1 MEEDL
6 ELGKSKRPR
15 WWIALLVI
23 LLGLGAAGVLSYWGF
38 LEKEDA
44 SADASSEAGTY
55 YCPMHPSFTSD
66 EPGNCPICSMKLVP
80 LENAPANHEHAED
93 GDIASSSAPTDLPP
107 PPTAASP
114 PGAGSSTAL
123 FVPPQRQQL
132 IGVKLSEVKRAPA
145 SVETRAVGKVAFDE
159 TRVAHIHTKVS
170 GWVEE
175 VFVDFV
181 GKPVQ
186 KGEVL
191 FTLYSPDLVATQEE
205 YLLALQARKELGES
219 SFDRVADGSR
229 RLLESARR
237 RLELWDVTAA
247 QIEALEREGKVTRT
261 LAIHSP
267 VNGIVT
273 ERAAYHHGRYVTP
286 ELDLYTIVDLSRVW
300 VLADV
305 YEYEVPLMKVGAVAE
320 IELPYASEGRPLR
333 GRVTFV
339 YPFLQAATR
348 TVQVRMEFPNPELV
362 LRPDM
367 FVNVRLKSDLGS
379 RLVVPKDALM
389 DTGEKQY
396 VFVDQGEGYFEP
408 RLVNAGPE
416 VAEGRVIEEGLEEGE
431 KVVTAA
437 NFILDSES
445 RLRGAFDSLGRP
457 SPPETAGAPG
467 PSGMTAQVTTDPS
480 PAKVGKN
487 RVRVKLVDGGGQPI
501 ADAEV
506 ELRIFMPQMGSM
518 APLESKANLSA
529 VGGGEYAGELDIPMA
544 WTWETTVTAR
554 KDGRVIGTL
563 MTSITAR

>member
-114 PGAGSSTAL
+114 PVAGSSTAL

-396 VFVDQGEGYFEP
+396 VFVHQGEGYFEP

>member
-1 MEEDL
+1 MKEDL
-6 ELGKSKRPR
+6 ELGKSKPRRR
-15 WWIALLVI
+15 WWIVAFLILPGLAGGGMWVYRSLLQKD
-23 LLGLGAAGVLSYWGF
+23 AAT
-38 LEKEDA
+38 
-44 SADASSEAGTY
+44 ADVPLEAGRY

-66 EPGNCPICSMKLVP
+66 EPGNCAICSMKLVP
-80 LENAPANHEHAED
+80 RENAPTDPEPAEND
-93 GDIASSSAPTDLPP
+93 DVASSAASDIPP
-107 PPTAASP
+107 PPAERPEGAASP
-114 PGAGSSTAL
+114 PAV

-132 IGVKLSEVKRAPA
+132 IGVKLSEVKRASV
-145 SVETRAVGKVAFDE
+145 SVETRAVGKVAYDE

-181 GKPVQ
+181 GKPVR
-186 KGEVL
+186 KGEPL
-191 FTLYSPDLVATQEE
+191 FNLYSPDLVASQEE
-205 YLLALQARKELGES
+205 YLLALRAQKELGDS

-237 RLELWDVTAA
+237 RLELWDMTAG

-261 LAIHSP
+261 VAIHSP
-267 VNGIVT
+267 VDGVVT

-305 YEYEVPLMKVGAVAE
+305 YEYELPFMKAGAAAE
-320 IELPYASEGRPLR
+320 IELPYAGDTKPLR
-333 GRVTFV
+333 GRVSFV
-339 YPFLQAATR
+339 YPFLQPATR
-348 TVQVRMEFPNPELV
+348 TVQVRMEFPNPALV

-367 FVNVRLKSDLGS
+367 FVNVRLRTDLGP
-379 RLVVPKDALM
+379 RVVVPKDAVL
-389 DTGEKQY
+389 DTGENQY
-396 VFVDQGEGYFEP
+396 AFVDKGEGYFEP
-408 RLVNAGPE
+408 RQIKVGPE
-416 VAEGRVIEEGLEEGE
+416 VAEGRVVEEGLEEGE
-431 KVVTAA
+431 RVVTAA

-445 RLRGAFDSLGRP
+445 RLKGAFDSLGRP

-487 RVRVKLVDGGGQPI
+487 RVRVELLDGGGEPI
-501 ADAEV
+501 PNAEV

-518 APLESKANLSA
+518 APMESKTILSA
-529 VGGGEYAGELDIPMA
+529 VGDGEYGGELDIPMA
-544 WTWETTVTAR
+544 WTWETTITAR
-554 KDGRVIGTL
+554 KAGAVIGMT

>member
-1 MEEDL
+1 MKEDP
-6 ELGKSKRPR
+6 ELDKGKRRR
-15 WWIALLVI
+15 WWIVALLI
-23 LLGLGAAGVLSYWGF
+23 PLGLGAGIGTYWSF
-38 LEKEDA
+38 LENQDG
-44 SADASSEAGTY
+44 SADASSEAETY
-55 YCPMHPSFTSD
+55 YCPMHPNFTSD

-80 LENAPANHEHAED
+80 LENAPANHDHAGN
-93 GDIASSSAPTDLPP
+93 GDIASSADPADLPP
-107 PPTAASP
+107 PPAATPQGAASP
-114 PGAGSSTAL
+114 GAV

-181 GKPVQ
+181 GKPVR

-191 FTLYSPDLVATQEE
+191 FTIYSPDLVATQEE

-219 SFDRVADGSR
+219 SFSQVADGSR
-229 RLLESARR
+229 RLVESARR
-237 RLELWDVTAA
+237 RLELWDMTGS

-261 LAIHSP
+261 VAIHSP
-267 VNGIVT
+267 VDGIVT

-305 YEYEVPLMKVGAVAE
+305 YEYEVPFMKEGAAAE
-320 IELPYASEGRPLR
+320 IELPYAGEGKPLR

-339 YPFLQAATR
+339 YPFLQPATR

-367 FVNVRLKSDLGS
+367 FVNVRLSSDLGS
-379 RLVVPKDALM
+379 RLVIPKDALM

-408 RLVNAGPE
+408 RPVKAGPE

-445 RLRGAFDSLGRP
+445 RLKGAFDSLGKP
-457 SPPETAGAPG
+457 SSPEISGAPG
-467 PSGMTAQVTTDPS
+467 PSGITARVTTDPS

-487 RVRVKLVDGGGQPI
+487 RVRVKVLDGGGEPI
-501 ADAEV
+501 SDAEV

-518 APLESKANLSA
+518 APMESKAILSA

-554 KDGRVIGTL
+554 KDGRVIGTV